1 MRTVLILAT
10 LLAAVVGSGTAP
22 ALAAGLPQL
31 DASKYPSMVIWLA
44 ISFAVL
50 YVLMAKVTLPRIAH
64 VLEKRQDRIDD
75 NLEKA
80 TGLKAEAEVAAE
92 AYEKALADARDQ
104 AQEILHET
112 SQRLATTSARRHA
125 EVAERLAGEI
135 AAAEE
140 RISLAKREALS
151 QVGEM
156 AAAAVGEAATK
167 LLGEAPDEKSVSAA
181 LDAAL
186 RGREG

>member
-1 MRTVLILAT
+1 MWTVPPLAV
-10 LLAAVVGSGTAP
+10 LFAAVMGSAAGP

-31 DASKYPSMVIWLA
+31 DTSTYPSMVIWLA

-50 YVLMAKVTLPRIAH
+50 YVLMAKVTLPRIAQ

-75 NLEKA
+75 NLDKA
-80 TGLKAEAEVAAE
+80 ASLKAEAETAAQE
-92 AYEKALADARDQ
+92 YEKALADARDQ

-112 SQRLATTSARRHA
+112 SQRLATTAAQRHA
-125 EVAERLAGEI
+125 EVAERLSSEI

-140 RISLAKREALS
+140 RIASVKQEALS

-156 AAAAVGEAATK
+156 AAAVVGVATAK
-167 LLGEAPDEKSVSAA
+167 LLGEAPDEKSVGAA
-181 LDAAL
+181 LKATL
-186 RGREG
+186 KGRE

>member
-10 LLAAVVGSGTAP
+10 LLAAAVGAGAGP

-50 YVLMAKVTLPRIAH
+50 YVLMARVALPRIAH
-64 VLEKRQDRIDD
+64 VLEERQDRIDG

-80 TGLKAEAEVAAE
+80 AGLKTEAKAAAE

-112 SQRLATTSARRHA
+112 SQRLATTAARRHA

-140 RISLAKREALS
+140 RIVRAKQEALS
-151 QVGEM
+151 HVGEM
-156 AAAAVGEAATK
+156 TASVVGEATAK
-167 LLGEAPDEKSVSAA
+167 LLGEVPNKKSVRAA
-181 LDAAL
+181 LESTL
-186 RGREG
+186 KGRG

>member
-1 MRTVLILAT
+1 MRTVLTQAA
-10 LLAAVVGSGTAP
+10 LLVAAVGAGTGP

-50 YVLMAKVTLPRIAH
+50 YVLMARVALPRIAR
-64 VLEKRQDRIDD
+64 VLEERQDRIDD
-75 NLEKA
+75 NLGKA
-80 TGLKAEAEVAAE
+80 ASLKAEAETAAE

-112 SQRLATTSARRHA
+112 SQRLATTAAKRHA
-125 EVAERLAGEI
+125 EVAERLTGEI
-135 AAAEE
+135 EAAEE
-140 RISLAKREALS
+140 RIARAKQEALS
-151 QVGEM
+151 HVGEM
-156 AAAAVGEAATK
+156 AAGVVGEATAK

-181 LDAAL
+181 LMSTL
-186 RGREG
+186 KGRG